1 MMANF
6 LGVVGRGLGG
16 LGSLERSVR
25 LVVSLDIDGIAI
37 KRELVAQKF

>member
-16 LGSLERSVR
+16 LVSLERSVR
-25 LVVSLDIDGIAI
+25 LVLSLDIDGIAI
-37 KRELVAQKF
+37 NRELVAQKF

>member
-16 LGSLERSVR
+16 LGYLERSVR